1 MVTEGSHDEILDLVR
16 RWAEAE
22 QRNDPD
28 LLDGL
33 LAAGFVGV
41 GPAGF
46 VLTREQ
52 WLGRFRGGLHNSAL
66 TVEDHQLHHHG
77 VAAVVVG
84 VQAQQT
90 SFQGRDNSGRFR
102 LTAVA
107 VRPEDR
113 WLLASVHVGPL
124 QEPPAPAAP

>member
-1 MVTEGSHDEILDLVR
+1 MATEGSHDEILDLVR

-22 QRNDPD
+22 ERNDPD

-41 GPAGF
+41 GPFGF

-66 TVEDHQLHHHG
+66 TVKDHQVHHHG

-107 VRPEDR
+107 VRPKDR

-124 QEPPAPAAP
+124 QEPPVPAAP